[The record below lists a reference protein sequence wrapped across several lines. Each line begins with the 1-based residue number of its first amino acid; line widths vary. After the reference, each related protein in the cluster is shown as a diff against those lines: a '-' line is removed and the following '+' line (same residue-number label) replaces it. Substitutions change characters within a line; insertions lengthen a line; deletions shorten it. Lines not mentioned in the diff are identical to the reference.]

1 MFSESCYLNFNVL
14 YHLAYEENL
23 PEWMTDGPT
32 SQLDTMEFTGFQ
44 DIEDEKKGSLS
55 VLLLIL

>member
-1 MFSESCYLNFNVL
+1 M
-14 YHLAYEENL
+14 AEEIL

-44 DIEDEKKGSLS
+44 DIEDEKKGDANFNFNYY
-55 VLLLIL
+55 